1 MAKQN
6 HEARKECSWFGEWRQ
21 QKLNGRKNEKITY
34 TDYEGLYMSG

>member
-1 MAKQN
+1 MAKQK

-21 QKLNGRKNEKITY
+21 QKLNGRKNEKSTY